1 MYEKRLYE
9 VSREVKFIEVGS
21 RRVVRQGEQRLRTC
35 FRVSVLQINVLE
47 VVENV
52 TVNTT
57 EQSTLKWLRWK
68 ILCYVYLTTFKISK
82 LFFKKT

>member
-68 ILCYVYLTTFKISK
+68 ILCYK
-82 LFFKKT
+82 FFILILSSRV